1 MAQVNKAILWI
12 IFVDPHF
19 RSRPS
24 LVGGDF
30 RPRGFRRWAFRVDF
44 FEVLGFTLLVLHRHG
59 INLDSKVCTL
69 MSVGAKV
76 YV

>member
-24 LVGGDF
+24 LVGG
-30 RPRGFRRWAFRVDF
+30 GFRLWAFGVD
-44 FEVLGFTLLVLHRHG
+44 FEVLGFAFLALKVLPD
-59 INLDSKVCTL
+59 LD
-69 MSVGAKV
+69 
-76 YV
+76 